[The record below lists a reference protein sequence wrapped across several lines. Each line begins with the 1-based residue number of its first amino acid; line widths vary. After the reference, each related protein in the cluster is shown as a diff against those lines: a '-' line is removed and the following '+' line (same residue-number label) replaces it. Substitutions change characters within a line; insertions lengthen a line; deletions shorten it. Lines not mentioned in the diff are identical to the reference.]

1 MSEVKIAPV
10 LIESTRK
17 SHPELIKNTE
27 YLQGDKGFDSSSFIC
42 TLWDNYT
49 IELLAKLSFFKK
61 LLLGRKVKLLLYNV
75 LTFLKVLA
83 NFKPY
88 EF

>member
-1 MSEVKIAPV
+1 MCRCQVYINDPAACAVWKQNV
-10 LIESTRK
+10 LISA
-17 SHPELIKNTE
+17 SLGGMI
-27 YLQGDKGFDSSSFIC
+27 
-42 TLWDNYT
+42 